1 MVDQELFIAEIQK
14 TYDDSMQK
22 KEKFM
27 AAINNSESGQQ
38 ELRDKLEAMKLE
50 FTNNARDVV
59 NFDTKFDEAR
69 NNYKAKND
77 VYLQKLR
84 DMKRVES
91 RRVQIETDLTNLQEH
106 FAERSKT
113 WVWNEL
119 DWAIEWKLW
128 RNAFCSS
135 QSEIQQMRKRN
146 EDALAEHR
154 QKKQEMTAM
163 QTGTKRD
170 YEVTNK
176 WRQNR
181 FD

>member
-1 MVDQELFIAEIQK
+1 
-14 TYDDSMQK
+14 MQK

-113 WVWNEL
+113 
-119 DWAIEWKLW
+119 
-128 RNAFCSS
+128 
-135 QSEIQQMRKRN
+135 
-146 EDALAEHR
+146 
-154 QKKQEMTAM
+154 
-163 QTGTKRD
+163 
-170 YEVTNK
+170 
-176 WRQNR
+176 
-181 FD
+181 